1 MRKTKSMML
10 ATITGA
16 TAAAILMGTGA
27 GTAAADEHRPG
38 QVVFYE
44 GAYGGRYFLDSH
56 PTTECT
62 NLPFSTKLIAN
73 LAGPIEVFSE
83 ANCKGSIYHSPNSDL
98 HNFPSDFSGL
108 SYRLAG

>member
-1 MRKTKSMML
+1 MRL
-10 ATITGA
+10 ATVTGA
-16 TAAAILMGTGA
+16 IATVMLLGA
-27 GTAAADEHRPG
+27 GAGPAAADEQLPG

-44 GAYGGRYFLDSH
+44 GDYGGRYVLDSH

-62 NLPFSTKLIAN
+62 NLPFATRLIAN

-83 ANCKGSIYHSPNSDL
+83 ADCRGSIYHSPTSDL
-98 HNFPSDFSGL
+98 HNFPKNFSGL

>member
-1 MRKTKSMML
+1 MRKSMRL
-10 ATITGA
+10 AATVGA
-16 TAAAILMGTGA
+16 TAAVILMGTSA
-27 GTAAADEHRPG
+27 GTAAADDHLPG

-44 GAYGGRYFLDSH
+44 EAYGGRYFLDSH
-56 PTTECT
+56 PTTECA

-83 ANCKGSIYHSPNSDL
+83 ADCEGGVYHSPTGDL
-98 HNFPSDFSGL
+98 HNFPGGFSGL